1 MNKQESIFK
10 PQIQEL
16 LKYVNYLDERIARC
30 KKQGRSTELLER
42 NRADAMQTVQTLK
55 KVKAIRLNLKA
66 VFRL

>member
-55 KVKAIRLNLKA
+55 KVKATPLPEKS
-66 VFRL
+66 